1 MLTTDF
7 PWDGVIL
14 IVAGVVLSVVGA
26 RLIRVWMDI
35 RDAKK
40 MQKEENLTPLLGVVS
55 PNFDKIVEL
64 SKSEEEKKN
73 VTTRSR
79 KR

>member
-1 MLTTDF
+1 VLTTDV

-14 IVAGVVLSVVGA
+14 IVSGVVLAVVGA

-73 VTTRSR
+73 VSTRSR

>member
-1 MLTTDF
+1 MLATDF

-14 IVAGVVLSVVGA
+14 IVAGMTLAIIGA
-26 RLIRVWMDI
+26 RLVRVWMDI
-35 RDAKK
+35 VEAKK

-55 PNFDKIVEL
+55 PNFDEAVKL
-64 SKSEEEKKN
+64 AKKKEEEN
-73 VTTRSR
+73 VKARSR